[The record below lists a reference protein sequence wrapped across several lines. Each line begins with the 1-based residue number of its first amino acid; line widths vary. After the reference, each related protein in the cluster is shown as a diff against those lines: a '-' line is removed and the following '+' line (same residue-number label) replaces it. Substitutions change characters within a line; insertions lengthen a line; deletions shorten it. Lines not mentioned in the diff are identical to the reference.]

1 MSTAAV
7 MSQIVLVN
15 LHVPGTA
22 EGISAL
28 LSSVFPEAQCCGLLE
43 LEESSFLAAG
53 PKLIL

>member
-15 LHVPGTA
+15 LQVPGTA
-22 EGISAL
+22 EGVSAS